1 MSYLFDSSA
10 IINLSSEKKAEKLLK
25 GATMSLAFY
34 EVGNAI
40 WKQQVHLKGSF
51 TKEEGSKALTALARL
66 LKQMKEAS
74 VKYEAAALI
83 IAVEE
88 GLTYYD
94 ASYIQAAIDN
104 ALILV
109 TDDAEL
115 LSKGKRYVETQA
127 SAELG

>member
-25 GATMSLAFY
+25 GATMSPAFY

-40 WKQQVHLKGSF
+40 WKQVHLRGSL

>member
-40 WKQQVHLKGSF
+40 WKQVHLRGSL

-104 ALILV
+104 ASILV

-115 LSKGKRYVETQA
+115 LSKAKRYVETQA
-127 SAELG
+127 SAEIG

>member
-10 IINLSSEKKAEKLLK
+10 IINLSSKKKAEKLLK

-40 WKQQVHLKGSF
+40 WKQVHLRGSL

>member
-10 IINLSSEKKAEKLLK
+10 IINLSSEKKAETLLK
-25 GATMSLAFY
+25 GVTLSLAFY

-40 WKQQVHLKGSF
+40 WKQVHLKRSL
-51 TKEEGSKALTALARL
+51 TKEEGSKALTALANL

-104 ALILV
+104 DSILV
-109 TDDAEL
+109 TDDPEL
-115 LSKGKRYVETQA
+115 LSKAKRYVETQA
-127 SAELG
+127 SAEIG

>member
-10 IINLSSEKKAEKLLK
+10 IINLSSEKKAETLLK
-25 GATMSLAFY
+25 GVTLSLAFY

-40 WKQQVHLKGSF
+40 WKQVHLRRSL

-104 ALILV
+104 DSILV

-115 LSKGKRYVETQA
+115 LSKAKRYVETKA
-127 SAELG
+127 SAEIG

>member
-1 MSYLFDSSA
+1 
-10 IINLSSEKKAEKLLK
+10 
-25 GATMSLAFY
+25 
-34 EVGNAI
+34 
-40 WKQQVHLKGSF
+40 
-51 TKEEGSKALTALARL
+51 
-66 LKQMKEAS
+66 MKEAS

-104 ALILV
+104 ASILV

-115 LSKGKRYVETQA
+115 LSKAKRYVETQA
-127 SAELG
+127 SAEIG

>member
-40 WKQQVHLKGSF
+40 WKQVHLRGSL